1 MCSLGARRPKAGERR
16 EGVGAMKRLVDA
28 LFPGARVFVPGM
40 TGESALLFDEL
51 AQDPE
56 RARDVQFICVNFPG
70 IGRGDLLSLHPQ
82 ARQTGFFMTPAL
94 RAGIREGRGEVLGL
108 DYGAIVRHVRELA
121 PPDVV
126 YVQLSPPDD
135 RGYCTPGICS
145 DFVPL
150 IWQRARRRIAHV
162 NPQMPR
168 TNGSFRVH
176 VSELD
181 GMVEAP
187 AELVTAPDSAPNAV
201 EQRIGEHVAALVRDG
216 DTVQFGIGSVPV
228 ALARSLASHRGLKL
242 HTGMVTESVRFL
254 WDAGAL
260 DRDARIVNGFAIGS
274 TDFYRFVAGNDRIW
288 MTDAGVTH
296 DIVGIAA
303 IPRFV
308 AVNSAMQVDLFGQ
321 VNSERAAGTLQ
332 AGAGGLPVFAT
343 AASLSAGG
351 RSMIC
356 MPSTAKGGAVSR
368 IVPALGD
375 GALCNVP
382 RHLADVVVTEHG
394 AAQLRA
400 LSMDA
405 RAQALIGIAAPEHR
419 AALSDAWDAM
429 RAKL

>member
-1 MCSLGARRPKAGERR
+1 MRR
-16 EGVGAMKRLVDA
+16 LTDA

-51 AQDPE
+51 ARDPE
-56 RARDVQFICVNFPG
+56 RARDVRFICVSFPG
-70 IGRGDLLSLHPQ
+70 IGRGDYLSLHPQ
-82 ARQTGFFMTPAL
+82 ARQTAFFMTPAL
-94 RAGIREGRGEVLGL
+94 RSGIREGRAEVLGL

-121 PPDVV
+121 PPDVL

-150 IWQRARRRIAHV
+150 VWHRARRRIAHV
-162 NPQMPR
+162 NPLMPR
-168 TNGSFRVH
+168 TSGSFRVH

-181 GMVEAP
+181 GIVEAP

-201 EQRIGEHVAALVRDG
+201 EQRIGAHVAALVRDG

-228 ALARSLASHRGLKL
+228 ALARSLAGHRGLKL
-242 HTGMVTESVRFL
+242 HTGMVTEAVRFL

-274 TDFYRFVAGNDRIW
+274 SDFYRFVAENERIW
-288 MTDAGVTH
+288 LTDAGVTH
-296 DIVGIAA
+296 DIVRIAA

-343 AASLSAGG
+343 AAMLSEGG

-368 IVPALGD
+368 IVPALGED
-375 GALCNVP
+375 ALCNVP

-394 AAQLRA
+394 AAQLRE

-405 RAQALIGIAAPEHR
+405 RAQALIDIAAPEHR
-419 AALSDAWDAM
+419 AALAGAWDAI